1 AVARESNSVFTHR
14 RWAPFPCARSR
25 SLGIDHL
32 AEEIAAN
39 APLATQSIKR
49 DIDAFADAG
58 LGAALDRVAMS
69 AALTLTSQDIR
80 EGYTAKAERR
90 EPRFDGK

>member
-1 AVARESNSVFTHR
+1 MQSV
-14 RWAPFPCARSR
+14 
-25 SLGIDHL
+25 
-32 AEEIAAN
+32 
-39 APLATQSIKR
+39 KR

-58 LGAALDRVAMS
+58 MGAALDRVAMS
-69 AALTLTSQDIR
+69 AALTLTSEDIR